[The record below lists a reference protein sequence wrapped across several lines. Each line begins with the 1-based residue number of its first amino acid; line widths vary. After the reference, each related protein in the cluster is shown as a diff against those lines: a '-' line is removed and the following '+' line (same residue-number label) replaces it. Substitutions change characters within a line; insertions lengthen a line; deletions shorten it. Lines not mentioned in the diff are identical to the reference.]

1 MFNEKFVNELKH
13 FGIFLVIYTLIFILF
28 VKTISYTFPFFI
40 SFGIAFLIQPL
51 VRFFRDKLKLK
62 KGLPSFLASLIIYS
76 LFFLIVYLF
85 FSKAINEL
93 KLLLINISAIDIDK
107 ILKPIQD
114 FISRVG
120 VYFEDIDPSFV
131 EENSENISNIVKGG
145 FNILG
150 KGLNGLVSIAMR
162 VPMGITALFVII
174 ISTYFFS
181 RDMDKINEKVKSIFS
196 EKAKI
201 KMSNIKHEGID
212 MITKYVKSYCLIYF
226 LTFLQTLIGFSIFR
240 IKYGLVLSIVCAIAD
255 ILPILG
261 PGLIYIP
268 LAIIYFIM
276 KEYFVALG
284 IIILYLIISVVRQ
297 VIEPKIVSV
306 SLGIHPVLVLAIMF
320 IGLKAYGFWGLI
332 YLTMLVVSYKVLKAS
347 NVF

>member
-1 MFNEKFVNELKH
+1 
-13 FGIFLVIYTLIFILF
+13 
-28 VKTISYTFPFFI
+28 
-40 SFGIAFLIQPL
+40 
-51 VRFFRDKLKLK
+51 
-62 KGLPSFLASLIIYS
+62 
-76 LFFLIVYLF
+76 
-85 FSKAINEL
+85 
-93 KLLLINISAIDIDK
+93 
-107 ILKPIQD
+107 
-114 FISRVG
+114 
-120 VYFEDIDPSFV
+120 
-131 EENSENISNIVKGG
+131 
-145 FNILG
+145 
-150 KGLNGLVSIAMR
+150 
-162 VPMGITALFVII
+162 
-174 ISTYFFS
+174 
-181 RDMDKINEKVKSIFS
+181 
-196 EKAKI
+196 
-201 KMSNIKHEGID
+201 